1 MTIRSL
7 FQWVISQISGR
18 QKQPDS
24 SRTEQINALLIDT
37 FAEYASG
44 DLTPGTGD
52 VDQIDQA
59 CHRMQHAKTKGEL
72 VQLLADEMARFDLR
86 YLEQMYARFDEKT
99 RDLPESYRKL
109 LMPKVKEQIFSAHHR
124 LLLLARSGDPAE
136 LTTPLPSSVRSFFG
150 MVREAIREKA
160 ETKDPTFLYLK
171 YLLAGFTIFVMDE
184 PAHPVGTPFP
194 GGQIVDQWDGEY
206 LCPVR
211 DYADE
216 IRFALC
222 PFCPAV
228 QSVEPTY
235 PEMREER
242 RRRRRK
248 ESLNNYWINYKG

>member
-1 MTIRSL
+1 MSIRSL

-18 QKQPDS
+18 QKQPDN
-24 SRTEQINALLIDT
+24 SRNEEINALLIDT
-37 FAEYASG
+37 FAEYTSG
-44 DLTPGTGD
+44 DLTAGSWD
-52 VDQIDQA
+52 VNTIDQA
-59 CHRMQHAKTKGEL
+59 CRRMQHAKTKGEL
-72 VQLLADEMARFDLR
+72 VHLLADEMARFDLR

-99 RDLPESYRKL
+99 RDLPESYRNL
-109 LMPKVKEQIFSAHHR
+109 LLPKVKEQLFAAHHR
-124 LLLLARSGDPAE
+124 LLLLARSGEAEELIEPLSPA
-136 LTTPLPSSVRSFFG
+136 VWAFFE
-150 MVREAIREKA
+150 MVGIAAREKA
-160 ETKDPTFLYLK
+160 KTKDPTFLYLK
-171 YLLAGFTIFVMDE
+171 YLLAGFTIFVMGE

-194 GGQIVDQWDGEY
+194 GGQIVDEWDGEY

-248 ESLNNYWINYKG
+248 ESRNNYWMNYKG